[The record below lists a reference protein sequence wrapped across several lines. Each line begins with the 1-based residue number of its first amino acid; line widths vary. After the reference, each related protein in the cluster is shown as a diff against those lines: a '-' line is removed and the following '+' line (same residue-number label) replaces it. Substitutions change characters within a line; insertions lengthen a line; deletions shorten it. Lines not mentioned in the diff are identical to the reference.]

1 MQPAEILLPA
11 SPSGPTVPSLYALY
25 KQHPILGRLTGR
37 VPPLVCSLLHLYQ
50 HFQYARKPDIETLL
64 EMGGCPSRYPRTP
77 NTSDSYAA
85 TAQEQGVLYSN
96 PAYIQVYVLALPIPD
111 QVLPC

>member
-64 EMGGCPSRYPRTP
+64 EMGGCPSRYPSLRTLLTRMLRP
-77 NTSDSYAA
+77 HKNKESSTPTLLISKF
-85 TAQEQGVLYSN
+85 T
-96 PAYIQVYVLALPIPD
+96 
-111 QVLPC
+111 C